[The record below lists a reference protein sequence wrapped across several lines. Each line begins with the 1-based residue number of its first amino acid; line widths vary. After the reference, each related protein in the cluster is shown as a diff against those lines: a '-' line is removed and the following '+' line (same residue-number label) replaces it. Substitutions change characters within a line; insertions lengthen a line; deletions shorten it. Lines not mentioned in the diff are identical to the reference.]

1 MLFPVIYFVGCNF
14 DHLPNILS
22 LLSDQ
27 NIPDKVC
34 FFTVLRGFL
43 FFFLGGEQDSPLGEK
58 NPQSNHFFQ
67 QGVQRRWI
75 SLGQE
80 YRIAKGT

>member
-1 MLFPVIYFVGCNF
+1 MLFHSLKG
-14 DHLPNILS
+14 LS
-22 LLSDQ
+22 
-27 NIPDKVC
+27 V
-34 FFTVLRGFL
+34 
-43 FFFLGGEQDSPLGEK
+43 FFLGGEQDSHLGEK